1 MLFKGDAHQ
10 MKAIVQ
16 KISLSPDTSLE
27 WFGKKCQMD
36 GKLIK
41 VKPGDIKHALV
52 VGVNRLPKEGQF
64 YFEVKIHDK
73 AKDQIHIGIMQQQVR
88 KN

>member
-1 MLFKGDAHQ
+1 
-10 MKAIVQ
+10 
-16 KISLSPDTSLE
+16 
-27 WFGKKCQMD
+27 MD

-73 AKDQIHIGIMQQQVR
+73 AKD
-88 KN
+88 